1 MSSDPI
7 TWLIAGVEVATALGI
22 GIFWVSWFA
31 RPHEEP
37 WLPAGYHDHEAPFV
51 YSDTVLA
58 VVLVAGAFLQVTERS
73 AGASLGLLAAGML
86 VFLGVLDLA
95 YFARTGL
102 FARERDGLL
111 NAALV
116 VSVLGVAA
124 VLIVRFV

>member
-1 MSSDPI
+1 MTGDWV
-7 TWLIAGVEVATALGI
+7 TWVIAGVEVVTALCI
-22 GIFWVSWFA
+22 AAFWVVWFGQ
-31 RPHEEP
+31 PHDEA
-37 WLPAGYHDHEAPFV
+37 WLPPGYEDHEAPFV
-51 YSDTVLA
+51 YSDLLLA
-58 VVLVAGAFLQVTERS
+58 LVLVAGAVLQVTEQPV
-73 AGASLGLLAAGML
+73 GDSLGLVAAGML